1 MGREIPLWQVLLVGV
16 ALISSLILEIV
27 WIGTGEAHFALLF
40 TAVFAAIIS
49 MANGWKWETLEK
61 GISRSVSKALQAI
74 IILMLVAIMR
84 SVWIAGGVI
93 PTLVYYGIDYI
104 YPQAFLCMTFAL
116 CSFLSFFT
124 GYSWAL
130 AGSAGVV
137 LVDIGSAA
145 GIPAGMIAGAV
156 VSGVYFGEKLSPV
169 SDSVNMQAIAADVE
183 LYQHVKYAFRTGIP
197 TFFISLLVYYL
208 LGRANSCGA
217 TMSAA
222 AEQIRQAVT
231 TEFVINPA
239 LIFVP
244 VIVMFTAMHFKNVIP
259 AFAVG
264 IGLGIICMFAQGEAV
279 GKLMETL
286 MYGTDYGD
294 PFLTIIGEETPLQT
308 NMFKSFG
315 LYEMVWNL
323 WLVICAMALCGIM
336 TTSGML
342 RSVADSILTLAN
354 TEKKLVTST
363 ILTSIATNFIV
374 ADQYQS
380 ILVPGIMYR
389 DAYDESGVD
398 RRKLSRCLGDAA
410 TVTSNLVP
418 WNSCGIVMAATL
430 GVSVW
435 GADGYAIYAFF
446 CWLCPLVNIIYT
458 KLDLDR
464 IFSD

>member
-16 ALISSLILEIV
+16 ALIASLILEIV
-27 WIGTGEAHFALLF
+27 WIGTGEVHFALMF
-40 TAVFAAIIS
+40 TAVFAAFIS
-49 MANGWKWETLEK
+49 MANGWKWSTLEK
-61 GISRSVSKALQAI
+61 GVSKYVSKALQAM
-74 IILMLVAIMR
+74 IILMLVVIMR

-137 LVDIGSAA
+137 LVDLGATA
-145 GIPAGMIAGAV
+145 GVPEAMIAGAV
-156 VSGVYFGEKLSPV
+156 VSGVYFGEKMSPI

-183 LYQHVKYAFRTGIP
+183 LYHHVKYAFRTGIP
-197 TFFISLLVYYL
+197 TFFISFIMYFII
-208 LGRANSCGA
+208 GRSGVCGE
-217 TMSAA
+217 TVSFM
-222 AEQIRQAVT
+222 AEQVKEGINL
-231 TEFVINPA
+231 EFVINA
-239 LIFVP
+239 AFIFVP
-244 VIVMFTAMHFKNVIP
+244 VVVMFTALHFKSVIP

-264 IGLGIICMFAQGEAV
+264 IGLGIICMFAQGEAIN
-279 GKLMETL
+279 KLMETL
-286 MYGTDYGD
+286 TYGTDYGD
-294 PFLTIIGEETPLQT
+294 PFLSIIGEETPLQT

-323 WLVICAMALCGIM
+323 WLIICAMALCGIM
-336 TTSGML
+336 SVSGML
-342 RSVADSILTLAN
+342 QSIADSILALSD
-354 TEKKLVTST
+354 TENKLITST
-363 ILTSIATNFIV
+363 ICTCIATNFIV

-389 DAYDESGVD
+389 EAYDQGNID
-398 RRKLSRCLGDAA
+398 RRKMSRCLGDAA
-410 TVTSNLVP
+410 TVTSNLIP
-418 WNSCGIVMAATL
+418 WNSCGIVMASTL

-435 GADGYAIYAFF
+435 GPDGYGIYAFF
-446 CWLCPLVNIIYT
+446 CWLCPIINIIYT

>member
-1 MGREIPLWQVLLVGV
+1 MGKEIPLWQVLLILVM
-16 ALISSLILEIV
+16 LIASLIMEIV

-40 TAVFAAIIS
+40 TAVFAALIS
-49 MANGWKWETLEK
+49 MVNGWKWSYIEK
-61 GISRSVSKALQAI
+61 SISKSVSKALQAI
-74 IILMLVAIMR
+74 IILMLVSIMR

-104 YPQAFLCMTFAL
+104 YPGAFLCMSFAL

-137 LVDIGSAA
+137 LVDLGVAS
-145 GIPAGMIAGAV
+145 GIPAAMIAGAV

-183 LYQHVKYAFRTGIP
+183 LYHHVKYAFRTGIP
-197 TFFISLLVYYL
+197 AFLIAFVMYFVIGRSNVCEDTVSLISDNVQR
-208 LGRANSCGA
+208 G
-217 TMSAA
+217 
-222 AEQIRQAVT
+222 IDI
-231 TEFVINPA
+231 EFVINPVF
-239 LIFVP
+239 IFVP
-244 VIVMFTAMHFKNVIP
+244 IVVMFTAMHFKSVIP
-259 AFAVG
+259 AFATG
-264 IGLGIICMFAQGEAV
+264 IGIGIVCMFAQGEAID
-279 GKLMETL
+279 KLMETL

-294 PFLTIIGEETPLQT
+294 PFLSIIGEETPLQT

-336 TTSGML
+336 SASGML
-342 RSVADSILTLAN
+342 RNIADSILTLAN
-354 TEKKLVTST
+354 TESKLVTST
-363 ILTSIATNFIV
+363 ICTCIATNFFV

-389 DAYDESGVD
+389 EAYEESGVD
-398 RRKLSRCLGDAA
+398 RRKMSRCLGDAA
-410 TVTSNLVP
+410 TVTSNLIP

-435 GADGYAIYAFF
+435 GADGYAGYAFF
-446 CWLCPLVNIIYT
+446 CWLCPIVNIIYT

>member
-1 MGREIPLWQVLLVGV
+1 MGKEIPLWQVLLVGV
-16 ALISSLILEIV
+16 ALVASLILEIIL
-27 WIGTGEAHFALLF
+27 IGTGEAHFALMF
-40 TAVFAAIIS
+40 TAVLAALIS
-49 MANGWKWETLEK
+49 MVNGWTWPVLEK
-61 GISRSVSKALQAI
+61 GISKYVSKALQAM
-74 IILMLVAIMR
+74 IILMLVVILR
-84 SVWIAGGVI
+84 SVWIAGGII
-93 PTLVYYGIDYI
+93 PTLVYYGLDHI
-104 YPQAFLCMTFAL
+104 YPEAFLCMAFVL

-137 LVDIGSAA
+137 FVDLGTAA
-145 GIPAGMIAGAV
+145 GIPAAMIAGAV

-197 TFFISLLVYYL
+197 TFFIALVMYL
-208 LGRANSCGA
+208 IVGHCNISVENV
-217 TMSAA
+217 SVA
-222 AEQIRQAVT
+222 AEQIKQAVT
-231 TEFVINPA
+231 EEFIINPV
-239 LIFVP
+239 FMVVP
-244 VIVMFTAMHFKNVIP
+244 IIVMFVAMYYKSVIP

-264 IGLGIICMFAQGEAV
+264 IGIGMICMFAQGEAV

-286 MYGTDYGD
+286 TYGTDYGD
-294 PFLTIIGEETPLQT
+294 PFLSVIGEETPLQT

-323 WLVICAMALCGIM
+323 WLIICAMALGGIM
-336 TTSGML
+336 SVTGMMK
-342 RSVADSILTLAN
+342 SIADSILLIAN
-354 TEKKLVTST
+354 KEDKLIIST
-363 ILTSIATNFIV
+363 ICTCIATNFIV

-380 ILVPGIMYR
+380 ILIPGIMYR
-389 DAYDESGVD
+389 EAYDEKGAD

-435 GADGYAIYAFF
+435 GPDGYAGYAFF
-446 CWLCPLVNIIYT
+446 CWLCPLINIIYT
-458 KLDLDR
+458 KFGADR
-464 IFSD
+464 MFSD